1 MQNTDVTFT
10 TSSPEETEA
19 LGEKIGR
26 RLQRGDILTFKG
38 ELGAGKTCMI
48 RGIAKG
54 LGIKDRIT
62 SSSFVIMR
70 VMEGDIPVY
79 HFDLYRLENEEELID
94 IGYDEFLFSNG
105 VSLIEW
111 PEKLENLIGS
121 DFLSVEI
128 QYDEQDE
135 SFLRRIIKITP
146 SGKRFEDLTKEII

>member
-1 MQNTDVTFT
+1 MQNTAVTFT
-10 TSSPEETEA
+10 TISPEETEA

>member
-54 LGIKDRIT
+54 LGIKDRVT

>member
-146 SGKRFEDLTKEII
+146 SGKRFEDLIKEII